1 MIKYF
6 STNTNKMY
14 DNIWEAVDE
23 DSTSNV
29 STTTKLDALIEELD
43 LTRTSYIHELDIL
56 RSKYETKIADCIR
69 KIQVIRQ
76 S

>member
-14 DNIWEAVDE
+14 DSIWEAVDE
-23 DSTSNV
+23 DTTSNA
-29 STTTKLDALIEELD
+29 SNTTKLDALIEELD
-43 LTRTSYIHELDIL
+43 STRTSYIHELDIL

>member
-14 DNIWEAVDE
+14 DRLWEAVDE
-23 DSTSNV
+23 DTTANASN
-29 STTTKLDALIEELD
+29 TTKLDALIEELD
-43 LTRTSYIHELDIL
+43 STRISYIHELDIL

-69 KIQVIRQ
+69 RIQAIRQ

>member
-1 MIKYF
+1 
-6 STNTNKMY
+6 MY